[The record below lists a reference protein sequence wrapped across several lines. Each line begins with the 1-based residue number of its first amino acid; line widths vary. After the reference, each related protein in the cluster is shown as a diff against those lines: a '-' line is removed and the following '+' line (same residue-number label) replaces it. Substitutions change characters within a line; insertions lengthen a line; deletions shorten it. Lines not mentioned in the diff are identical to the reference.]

1 MNARGYTP
9 QSQKCSLSVFLTM
22 LILFGSNRQLLNH
35 SSEKTREMKSR
46 LTWQPITGI
55 SGSRGCLT
63 NLGEMKYKTTV
74 TSVLQFYFFFF
85 LLLSLFAFCIQKDHF
100 KVNSTS
106 PLMP

>member
-1 MNARGYTP
+1 
-9 QSQKCSLSVFLTM
+9 M
-22 LILFGSNRQLLNH
+22 LGLFSSNRQLLNH
-35 SSEKTREMKSR
+35 SSEKTHEMKSR

-55 SGSRGCLT
+55 GESRGCLT

-85 LLLSLFAFCIQKDHF
+85 LHPPLFAFCIRKDHF

-106 PLMP
+106 LMP